1 MTDPVP
7 GRPDRFVARRAVDVP
22 PPVERVQRTV
32 LPNGVRVV
40 TDHME
45 AARSAAVSV
54 WVTVG
59 GRDEPDELAGASHF
73 LEHLLFKG
81 TAERD
86 ARSIARDVDGVG
98 GEMNAYTASEHTV
111 YYARVPAG
119 AVEEGTDLLLDVVG
133 GPALRPDDVEGE
145 RQVILEELA
154 AVEDDPD
161 DVVGIRLFESL
172 FPGHPLGREVLGTED
187 TISSLTRDDVAGFFE
202 RWYQPA
208 NLVVVGAGMVDHD
221 VLVAQA
227 AARFGDRPAGERPAR
242 TAPGARTVA
251 RVVDERPVELVHLAL
266 AWRTVPADHPDRF
279 AVAALNQLLGAGP
292 SSRLFQEVREER
304 GLAYGI
310 SSSATSHLDAGAL
323 TVSCSTS
330 AKKSAEVLRVVR
342 GEVEQLA
349 ADGPADDEVELALG
363 ALRGGLL
370 VSMEDASNR
379 MLRLGTAES
388 LRGGAVPVA
397 EHLARLDAV
406 TPEDVRRVAAYVLG
420 GDEVLAVVGPK
431 GTAKKV

>member
-1 MTDPVP
+1 MDEGAAEAETLGLAFGELVDETVGERAEVGDGDDVVDASRDAQTTVHPGPVI
-7 GRPDRFVARRAVDVP
+7 GGA
-22 PPVERVQRTV
+22 EST
-32 LPNGVRVV
+32 L
-40 TDHME
+40 
-45 AARSAAVSV
+45 AARAAELRGLPVVSPV
-54 WVTVG
+54 SRG
-59 GRDEPDELAGASHF
+59 D
-73 LEHLLFKG
+73 
-81 TAERD
+81 
-86 ARSIARDVDGVG
+86 
-98 GEMNAYTASEHTV
+98 
-111 YYARVPAG
+111 
-119 AVEEGTDLLLDVVG
+119 
-133 GPALRPDDVEGE
+133 LRPDDVEGE

-242 TAPGARTVA
+242 TAPDARTVA

-330 AKKSAEVLRVVR
+330 AKKAAEVLRVVR